1 MSFRPPNLDMKS
13 GVETSA
19 EKIRQ
24 LQDAQRQE
32 ETLQISKQRMFLNMQ
47 KAQEMQRA
55 SMLHYQTQSKP
66 ANHSSGI
73 SIDYGSTNN
82 LGNNP

>member
-1 MSFRPPNLDMKS
+1 MKS

-55 SMLHYQTQSKP
+55 SML
-66 ANHSSGI
+66 
-73 SIDYGSTNN
+73 
-82 LGNNP
+82 